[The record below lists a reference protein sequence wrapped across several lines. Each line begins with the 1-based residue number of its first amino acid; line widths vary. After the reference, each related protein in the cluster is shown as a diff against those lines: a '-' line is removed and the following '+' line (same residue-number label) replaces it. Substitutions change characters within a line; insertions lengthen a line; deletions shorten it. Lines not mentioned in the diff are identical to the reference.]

1 MKKRVISLVLCVVLL
16 CGLFAGCGGKDK
28 GGKKSGVLTVGIP
41 QNMNVEDYDENSLT
55 KYFEEKIGAEIEFV
69 FFTDN
74 ASSMQQL
81 FSLMCAS
88 TEALP
93 DVLWGFQEVDRDT
106 MNVYGEDEYLI
117 DLTDLIDKY
126 GTN

>member
-1 MKKRVISLVLCVVLL
+1 MIQKTRVMLYVN
-16 CGLFAGCGGKDK
+16 D
-28 GGKKSGVLTVGIP
+28 
-41 QNMNVEDYDENSLT
+41 VEMICR
-55 KYFEEKIGAEIEFV
+55 FFVEKIGAEIEFV

-88 TEALP
+88 TEPLP
-93 DVLWGFQEVDRDT
+93 DVLWGFQDVDRDT

-126 GTN
+126 GKNYKAKENI